1 MFLDNKY
8 YKWYKQ
14 LTSKQDRRLDCYT
27 EKHHIIPRSMGGKD
41 TKENLVVLTAR
52 EHYIAHLL
60 LTKCTFGKAKQK
72 MSFALWNM
80 VNRDNGIR
88 TSSRMYAI
96 IRENH
101 SKFLSEFLSGENN
114 PMFGKEHSKETISKI
129 SKGGKGLK
137 RTEET
142 RQRISEANKGERNS
156 MYGVPKTKE
165 QKEAASK
172 RWKED
177 NPMYNKEVVDK
188 IKKAKE
194 GTINCFDVVEQ
205 KFVRIC
211 ANMYNLNK
219 DRYKNN
225 NSKEAK
231 KFKEIRDV
239 K

>member
-1 MFLDNKY
+1 MFLENKY
-8 YKWYKQ
+8 YKWYIK
-14 LTSKQDRRLDCYT
+14 LTSKQDRKLECYT
-27 EKHHIIPRSMGGKD
+27 EKHHIIPRSLGGKD
-41 TKENLVVLTAR
+41 TKENLVGLTAR
-52 EHYIAHLL
+52 EHFIAHLL
-60 LTKCTFGKAKQK
+60 LTKFTFGKVKQK

-88 TSSRMYAI
+88 TSSRIHAI
-96 IRENH
+96 IREKH
-101 SKFLSEFLSGENN
+101 SKFLSESLSGENN
-114 PMFGKEHSKETISKI
+114 PMFGKEHSKETRSKI

-142 RQRISEANKGERNS
+142 RQRISEANKGEKNS
-156 MYGVPKTKE
+156 MYGVSKTKE

-172 RWKED
+172 RLKEN

-194 GTINCFDVVEQ
+194 GTYNCFDVVEQ

-211 ANMYNLNK
+211 VNMYNLNK

-225 NSKEAK
+225 NSKEVK